1 MRKLRLREVK
11 QFAQGPHIRRLS
23 PSPDFELF
31 LWPPRLL
38 LSVGAEGPELSELS
52 VWEANPMVWVGV
64 GDSTTGA
71 LADRTLNRGR

>member
-1 MRKLRLREVK
+1 MNV
-11 QFAQGPHIRRLS
+11 
-23 PSPDFELF
+23 
-31 LWPPRLL
+31 
-38 LSVGAEGPELSELS
+38 S